1 MSQDSSEGAQGRAE
15 WTHEAVVR
23 RLAGEM
29 YRSALWAT
37 LATVVV
43 CVVLWTVLAGV
54 PGLVAALIGGAIACL
69 SSAGTLL
76 LMHRTAAM
84 PLQVIMVA
92 ALGGFMAKLILLLGV
107 MVLIR
112 QFPVV
117 HTNALALTMA
127 ATIVVASFMEV
138 RASKRSRSQII
149 IPTPGNT

>member
-1 MSQDSSEGAQGRAE
+1 MGQDSSQGKTE

-29 YRSALWAT
+29 YRSALWAA
-37 LATVVV
+37 LGTVVAGAI
-43 CVVLWTVLAGV
+43 LWTVLDGV
-54 PGLVAALIGGAIACL
+54 PGLVAALVGGGIACL

-76 LMHRTAAM
+76 LMHRTAAL

-92 ALGGFMAKLILLLGV
+92 ALGGFMAKLILLLAV
-107 MVLIR
+107 MVLVR
-112 QFPVV
+112 QFPVL

-127 ATIVVASFMEV
+127 ATILVATAMEV
-138 RASKRSRSQII
+138 RASKRSRSQIV

>member
-1 MSQDSSEGAQGRAE
+1 MSSPEKTE

-29 YRSALWAT
+29 YRSALWAA
-37 LATVVV
+37 LGTVVAGAI
-43 CVVLWTVLAGV
+43 LWTVLAGV

-92 ALGGFMAKLILLLGV
+92 AFGGFLGKLILL
-107 MVLIR
+107 
-112 QFPVV
+112 F
-117 HTNALALTMA
+117 AA
-127 ATIVVASFMEV
+127 ATSCSVVDGAGMRKCSKTS
-138 RASKRSRSQII
+138 RANPVMSPHTSSYRRTSTLPESS
-149 IPTPGNT
+149 IPA

>member
-1 MSQDSSEGAQGRAE
+1 MSQDSSEGKTE
-15 WTHEAVVR
+15 WTHEAVVQ

-29 YRSALWAT
+29 YRSALWAA
-37 LATVVV
+37 LGTVVAAAI
-43 CVVLWTVLAGV
+43 LWTVLAGV
-54 PGLVAALIGGAIACL
+54 PGLVAALIGGALACL

-92 ALGGFMAKLILLLGV
+92 ALGGFMGKLILLFAVVAL
-107 MVLIR
+107 LR
-112 QFPVV
+112 QFPVL
-117 HTNALALTMA
+117 HANALALTMV
-127 ATIVVASFMEV
+127 ATIVVATVMEV

>member
-1 MSQDSSEGAQGRAE
+1 MSQDSSEGKTE

-37 LATVVV
+37 LATMAAAVI
-43 CVVLWTVLAGV
+43 LWTVLAGV

-92 ALGGFMAKLILLLGV
+92 ALAGFMAKLILLVVV
-107 MVLIR
+107 MLVVR
-112 QFPVV
+112 QLPAL

-127 ATIVVASFMEV
+127 ATILVASFMEV
-138 RASKRSRSQII
+138 RASKRSRSQIV